1 MDQSNQFPAFVTGR
15 DSRFTNFEFSIH
27 LFVLR
32 SWFPIR
38 NSHFAIRNQSR
49 CSLAL
54 ALDDCNL
61 LRREVVEFIDKPVDL
76 AVERGAFAF
85 IEVLVALRSRN
96 AAIL

>member
-38 NSHFAIRNQSR
+38 NSHFAIPNQSR

-54 ALDDCNL
+54 ALDDSDFFG
-61 LRREVVEFIDKPVDL
+61 RQVVEFIDQ

-85 IEVLVALRSRN
+85 ERKG
-96 AAIL
+96 